1 MHNDIKVVATATG
14 ILSDKTLGVGL
25 INSFL
30 KLQLLVPELTT
41 YVDVRSLGPHTEADD
56 ESTLNKLV
64 RVMSEDLSVLASAW
78 LGLIRIDHQV

>member
-30 KLQLLVPELTT
+30 KLQLLVPELSTH
-41 YVDVRSLGPHTEADD
+41 VDVRSLGPHTEADD